1 MADYDRTRSGRLRA
15 KPAYQR
21 GGGSTRAASGMRLRL
36 RPALLGLAA
45 SVLAVLGFIG
55 YLRPAFMVSIANQI
69 WLCF

>member
-1 MADYDRTRSGRLRA
+1 VRLRL
-15 KPAYQR
+15 R
-21 GGGSTRAASGMRLRL
+21 LRLRL